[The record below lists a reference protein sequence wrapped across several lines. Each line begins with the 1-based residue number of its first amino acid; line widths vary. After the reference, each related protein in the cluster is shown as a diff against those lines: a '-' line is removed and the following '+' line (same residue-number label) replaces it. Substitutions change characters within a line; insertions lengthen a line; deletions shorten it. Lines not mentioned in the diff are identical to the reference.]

1 MKSLLG
7 STLVAVYPLNVTR
20 YDRVVFERCIRIK
33 FNWTKFIKKRGN
45 CIKSVT
51 KVCVDMD
58 FVLKKGLI
66 TVIVSLIIQI
76 TPIITINSNTK
87 LTQNETASLLQK
99 CNLPTASSA
108 TSLND
113 WFDTLN
119 DQYRLLSRIIAA
131 IAWELRYLYHL
142 NQTY

>member
-1 MKSLLG
+1 MLQ
-7 STLVAVYPLNVTR
+7 
-20 YDRVVFERCIRIK
+20 
-33 FNWTKFIKKRGN
+33 
-45 CIKSVT
+45 
-51 KVCVDMD
+51 KVGVSMD

-87 LTQNETASLLQK
+87 LTQNETALLLQK

-131 IAWELRYLYHL
+131 IAWELRYLYHP